1 MTKLNIGLIGV
12 GRLGRVYARDL
23 STRIACTRLAA
34 IADTDEAALHR
45 ARDEFGVP
53 RAYTD
58 SADLF
63 RDPSVDAI
71 VIVTPTNTHRE
82 VTVDAA
88 AARKPIFCEKPP
100 SISLDDAIA
109 MRSTVAQSGV
119 FFQLGFMRRFDS
131 GYAAARARLDAGAI
145 GDAVLF
151 KSTSRDP
158 YPPSLAY
165 ADPKSSGGLIIDMG
179 IHDFDL
185 ARWFMGEVS
194 SVQAIGGVLA
204 YPDFATIGDIDNA
217 VVSLVFSTGRL
228 GVVDLTRNG
237 IYGYDISTELLG
249 TQGTLRIGY
258 LRETPLLVMTRE
270 GVAHDTVPYFMERFR
285 DAYTAQ
291 LENFAHNVLDGR
303 EPPVTVDDGIE
314 ALRIAVAATQARET
328 ALPVP
333 LSSVPGA
340 IGAAGGV
347 NAGAGGA
354 SSSR

>member
-1 MTKLNIGLIGV
+1 MAKLNVGLIGV

-23 STRIACTRLAA
+23 STRIGCTRLTA

-45 ARDEFGVP
+45 VRDEFEIAH
-53 RAYTD
+53 AYTD

-63 RDPSVDAI
+63 GDPSVDAV

-82 VTVDAA
+82 VVVAAA

-100 SISLDDAIA
+100 SISLDDAVA
-109 MRSTVAQSGV
+109 MRESIAQSGV

-131 GYAAARARLDAGAI
+131 GYLAAKARLDSGAI
-145 GDAVLF
+145 GNAVVF

-165 ADPKSSGGLIIDMG
+165 ADPRSSGGLIVDMG

-185 ARWFMGEVS
+185 ARWFMGEVA

-204 YPDFATIGDIDNA
+204 YPEFGTVGDIDNA
-217 VVSLVFSTGRL
+217 VVSLVFANGCL

-237 IYGYDISTELLG
+237 IYGYDITTELLG
-249 TQGTLRIGY
+249 TEGTLRIGY

-270 GVAHDTVPYFMERFR
+270 GIAHDTVPYFMERFR

-291 LENFAHNVLDGR
+291 LENFARNVLDGGD
-303 EPPVTVDDGIE
+303 PPVTIEDGIE

-328 ALPVP
+328 GTQVQIL
-333 LSSVPGA
+333 SVPAG
-340 IGAAGGV
+340 GGV
-347 NAGAGGA
+347 NAGARDA

>member
-1 MTKLNIGLIGV
+1 MAKLNVGLVGV

-23 STRIACTRLAA
+23 SSRIACTRLTA
-34 IADTDEAALHR
+34 IADTDSAALDR
-45 ARDEFGVP
+45 VRSEFDVP
-53 RAYTD
+53 HAYSD

-63 RDPSVDAI
+63 RDPSVDAV

-82 VTVDAA
+82 VSIAATAA
-88 AARKPIFCEKPP
+88 AKPIFCEKPP
-100 SISLDDAIA
+100 SISLDDALA
-109 MRSTVAQSGV
+109 MRESVKQSGV

-131 GYAAARARLDAGAI
+131 GYAAAKARVDDGAI
-145 GDAVLF
+145 GDPVVF

-158 YPPSLAY
+158 YPPSPSY
-165 ADPKSSGGLIIDMG
+165 ADPRSSGGLIIDMG

-185 ARWFMGEVS
+185 ARWYMGEVV

-217 VVSLVFSTGRL
+217 VVSLVFATGRL

-258 LRETPLLVMTRE
+258 LRETPLVVMTRA

-291 LENFAHNVLDGR
+291 LENFARNVLDGR
-303 EPPVTVDDGIE
+303 EPPVTIEDGIQ
-314 ALRIAVAATQARET
+314 ALRIAVAATRARET
-328 ALPVP
+328 GLPVQIERSP
-333 LSSVPGA
+333 TAPP
-340 IGAAGGV
+340 
-347 NAGAGGA
+347 
-354 SSSR
+354 SSS